1 MRNVY
6 NKVEWSYL
14 EKVMVS
20 MEFKQQLISLIM
32 ASVSTKTFSVLL
44 MEPLEVI

>member
-1 MRNVY
+1 MSKVY
-6 NKVEWSYL
+6 DKVEWSYL

-44 MEPLEVI
+44 TKPLEAI